1 MNGSECTRF
10 RLTRA
15 YFKAFVFPFS
25 STSFLFCFILSDA
38 SSPYKPHTCQ
48 TPYVS
53 SVTHSRSSP
62 TTTIITTIT
71 TTTTLPTLPLS
82 TSQVTTIADALSLHK
97 ALEAKEEGKWDRV
110 TDEEYEDADGNVY
123 NKKTYEDLR
132 KQGLI

>member
-1 MNGSECTRF
+1 M
-10 RLTRA
+10 
-15 YFKAFVFPFS
+15 
-25 STSFLFCFILSDA
+25 
-38 SSPYKPHTCQ
+38 
-48 TPYVS
+48 S

-82 TSQVTTIADALSLHK
+82 ASQVTTIADALSLHK